1 MTHGRAPTG
10 QTDPWM
16 ASACSE
22 NLQLGSSE
30 HGRGGF
36 GRGCQPPSK
45 GTIMDKWRIV
55 KNSTIIR
62 ITASAST
69 LVAVAALVGAGFKW
83 N

>member
-1 MTHGRAPTG
+1 MTYGRAPAG

-16 ASACSE
+16 ASAFSD

-36 GRGCQPPSK
+36 GRVRQTPVEGK
-45 GTIMDKWRIV
+45 IMDKWRSA

-69 LVAVAALVGAGFKW
+69 LVALAALAGAGWKW